1 MRAQAIYVPHVLTAR
16 GRAAAQKFKL
26 GVPIR
31 DMRLLDPNLLTSET
45 GKVLVRDNAIVFS
58 MEHARLLITA
68 DCVIIPMSGFDHS
81 PLAQHFST
89 LLEEHITEAAHEA
102 QARRAAAPPWLPGR
116 SQPPPLLLLGLARS
130 AGALWL
136 RAGAALAGQPCG
148 GAARAQAVQ
157 ARDFAAGRTER
168 CEDAAEQDDVS
179 DDSSGAAGGRGSRSG
194 GLHGCAPGGLA
205 CARRGLP
212 VRCKAPR
219 DRRVGIRLIEAPGRV
234 ACAQGSSREHLPD
247 V

>member
-68 DCVIIPMSGFDHS
+68 DCSSRPTAVIIPMSGFDHS

-102 QARRAAAPPWLPGR
+102 QARRAAAPPCLPGEPPP
-116 SQPPPLLLLGLARS
+116 PPPLLPGLARS
-130 AGALWL
+130 ASALWL

-148 GAARAQAVQ
+148 GVARAQAVQ

-212 VRCKAPR
+212 VRCKAPQ
-219 DRRVGIRLIEAPGRV
+219 DRRVGIRLIEAPGPCCLCPGQL
-234 ACAQGSSREHLPD
+234 A
-247 V
+247 